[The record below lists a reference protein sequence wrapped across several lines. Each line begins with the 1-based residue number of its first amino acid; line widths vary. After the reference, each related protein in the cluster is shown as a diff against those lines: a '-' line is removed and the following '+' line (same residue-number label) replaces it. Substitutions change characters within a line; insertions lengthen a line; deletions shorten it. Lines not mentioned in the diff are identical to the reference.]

1 VRNGVP
7 ENVCSRRR
15 QRCQFSGGYLGSV
28 NPFDRTARNGR
39 GHCFCFWSPFRPL
52 TSPFA
57 TPGHPRPRSSLAF
70 DSRREAGVCEESIT
84 ELFKFVSNIEISFMP
99 GEFIIEVYRRTRGG
113 EGNPRARDGMRTEV
127 RRREGGGG
135 GELFV
140 FRSTIV
146 SYCPSPSGFLPPP
159 RLRAC
164 SFRRRVGRGGGRGG
178 RSEGRGRDGGG
189 GGERERERLRC
200 ASRRRRLPFNFA
212 RKRKLAGPP
221 RKWAANR
228 KKTVALNGAWFV
240 KSYCLG
246 RGVRRVP
253 KANRSISRIGECAIA
268 VYLRIEA
275 ERNG

>member
-1 VRNGVP
+1 
-7 ENVCSRRR
+7 
-15 QRCQFSGGYLGSV
+15 V
-28 NPFDRTARNGR
+28 NFLFFARLLFPIAR
-39 GHCFCFWSPFRPL
+39 AHQDSSPL
-52 TSPFA
+52 
-57 TPGHPRPRSSLAF
+57 LAF
-70 DSRREAGVCEESIT
+70 ALVHFAAG
-84 ELFKFVSNIEISFMP
+84 
-99 GEFIIEVYRRTRGG
+99 
-113 EGNPRARDGMRTEV
+113 
-127 RRREGGGG
+127 
-135 GELFV
+135 
-140 FRSTIV
+140 
-146 SYCPSPSGFLPPP
+146 SG
-159 RLRAC
+159 
-164 SFRRRVGRGGGRGG
+164 GGGRGG